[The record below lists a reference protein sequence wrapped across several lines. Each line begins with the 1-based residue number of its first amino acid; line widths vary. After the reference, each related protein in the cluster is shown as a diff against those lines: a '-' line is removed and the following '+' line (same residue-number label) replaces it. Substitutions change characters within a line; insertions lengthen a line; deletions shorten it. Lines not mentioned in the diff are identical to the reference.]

1 MPEVKA
7 NLLYHDTEPQKRL
20 IFFCPFSSIFEL
32 VIISNN
38 FKYCLAFDNNIFEVT
53 FCVI

>member
-20 IFFCPFSSIFEL
+20 IFFCPFSLIFEF

-38 FKYCLAFDNNIFEVT
+38 FKYYLVFDNNILEVI